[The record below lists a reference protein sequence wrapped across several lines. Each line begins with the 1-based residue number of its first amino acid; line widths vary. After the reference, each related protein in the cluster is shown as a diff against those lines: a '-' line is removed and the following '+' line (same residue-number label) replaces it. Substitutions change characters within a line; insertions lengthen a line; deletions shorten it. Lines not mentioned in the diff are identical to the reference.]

1 LLPLVVEGPWIVKT
15 VVGNG
20 AAPALLGKVVP
31 LQYFFT
37 DSSTCSK
44 KSVFE
49 VDVIISASNIAK
61 GILNVVKG
69 NTKHL
74 TLAFAIIIEAA
85 EASELPEN
93 VLCAFQVHSLH
104 LDRCPRLAECD
115 LDCF

>member
-1 LLPLVVEGPWIVKT
+1 
-15 VVGNG
+15 VGNG
-20 AAPALLGKVVP
+20 SAPALLGKVVP

-37 DSSTCSK
+37 ETTPTC

-85 EASELPEN
+85 ESSELPEC

-104 LDRCPRLAECD
+104 LDLCPRLTECD
-115 LDCF
+115 IDCI